1 MRQVGFRLAAVKVK
15 STLIDIL
22 QKLLKLF
29 GVNRAIG
36 FGVLTR
42 VWGALA
48 GPVTILL
55 IATRFTK
62 VEQGYYYTFSSL
74 LALQVFFELGL
85 LTVLAQFAA
94 HEFAFLSWSEKG
106 EITGSEAHRD
116 RFVDLLGKG
125 FKWYTVSALLLI
137 LILIPAGFLF
147 FTQSPGNV
155 VDFSWRLP
163 WALAVIGVGC
173 NLLLIPFYA
182 VITGS
187 GEVASINRRE
197 MMGGMAGSIIGWLV
211 IACGGGLYAIPAV
224 TSGTIL
230 VGVIYLSRSKP
241 RLVKT
246 AFTHA
251 FGSVRT
257 SHTLSWWGEV
267 WPMQWKIA
275 ISWVSGY
282 FIFQLFTPV
291 LFKFHGPV
299 VAGQMGMTLS
309 IWNAILATC
318 ATWMTVKGPFFGKL
332 IATKSWR
339 ELDGEFY
346 RVLKQSVI
354 VTLGITS
361 LALAVIYTVQ
371 QSYNRLGERLIPTQ
385 FVLFMF
391 AALLAQVIING
402 FAVYLRAHKQEPFLY
417 LSICGAVLQAVC
429 VVVIGKMYSYQ
440 GITVVFALMNTLF
453 IFPAYMIWMQ
463 SRREWHEV

>member
-1 MRQVGFRLAAVKVK
+1 MSAFV
-15 STLIDIL
+15 INIL
-22 QKLLKLF
+22 RSF

-42 VWGALA
+42 MWSALA
-48 GPVTILL
+48 GPLTILL
-55 IATRFTK
+55 IATRFSK

-94 HEFAFLSWSEKG
+94 HEFAFLSWGEKG

-125 FKWYTVSALLLI
+125 FKWYTVSAVLLMLV
-137 LILIPAGFLF
+137 LIPAGFF
-147 FTQSPGNV
+147 FFKQSPANV
-155 VDFSWRLP
+155 VDFPWRLP
-163 WALAVIGVGC
+163 WALAVFGVGC

-187 GEVASINRRE
+187 GDVASINRRE
-197 MMGGMAGSIIGWLV
+197 MMGGMAGSLLGWLV

-224 TSGTIL
+224 TTGTIL
-230 VGVIYLSRSKP
+230 VGVVYLFKSKP

-246 AFTHA
+246 AVSCA
-251 FGSVRT
+251 FGPQRS
-257 SHTLSWWGEV
+257 SHTIPWWGEV

-275 ISWVSGY
+275 LSWVSGY

-318 ATWMTVKGPFFGKL
+318 ATWLSVKAPVFGKL
-332 IATKSWR
+332 ISLKKWN
-339 ELDGEFY
+339 ELDVEFY

-354 VTLGITS
+354 VTMGICL
-361 LALAVIYTVQ
+361 LALAVIYVVQ
-371 QSYNRLGERLIPTQ
+371 QYYTHLGERLIPAQ
-385 FVLFMF
+385 YVLFMF

-402 FAVYLRAHKQEPFLY
+402 FAVYLRAHKREPFLY
-417 LSICGAVLQAVC
+417 LSVCGAVLQAIC
-429 VVVIGKMYSYQ
+429 VTVVGRMFSYQ
-440 GITVVFALMNTLF
+440 GITVGFAVINTLI
-453 IFPAYMIWMQ
+453 IFPAYMIWI
-463 SRREWHEV
+463 RCRKEWHEGDECTKP

>member
-1 MRQVGFRLAAVKVK
+1 MSDFVITILK
-15 STLIDIL
+15 S
-22 QKLLKLF
+22 F

-42 VWGALA
+42 MWSALA

-55 IATRFTK
+55 IATRFSK

-94 HEFAFLSWSEKG
+94 HEFAFLSWGKKG

-125 FKWYTVSALLLI
+125 FKWYTVSAVLLI
-137 LILIPAGFLF
+137 IVLIPSGLYF
-147 FTQSPGNV
+147 FSQSPANV
-155 VDFSWRLP
+155 VDFTWRLP
-163 WALAVIGVGC
+163 WALAVIGVGG

-187 GEVASINRRE
+187 GDVASINRRE
-197 MMGGMAGSIIGWLV
+197 MIGGMSGSIIGWLV

-224 TSGTIL
+224 TTGTII
-230 VGVIYLSRSKP
+230 VGVVYLSKSKP
-241 RLVKT
+241 ALVKT
-246 AFTHA
+246 ALSSA
-251 FGSVRT
+251 FGLQRSSYT
-257 SHTLSWWGEV
+257 ISWWGEV

-318 ATWMTVKGPFFGKL
+318 STWMTVRAPAFGQL
-332 IATKSWR
+332 ISFEKWN

-346 RVLKQSVI
+346 RTLKQSVI
-354 VTLGITS
+354 VTIGICS
-361 LALAVIYTVQ
+361 VVLAVIYALQ
-371 QSYNRLGERLIPTQ
+371 QYYTRFGQRLIPAQ
-385 FVLFMF
+385 YFLFMF
-391 AALLAQVIING
+391 AALLAQVIISG
-402 FAVYLRAHKQEPFLY
+402 FAVYLRAHKREPFLY
-417 LSICGAVLQAVC
+417 LSVCGAIIQAIC
-429 VVVIGKMYSYQ
+429 VVTIGRIYSYQ
-440 GITVVFALMNTLF
+440 GITVCFAVINTLF
-453 IFPAYMIWMQ
+453 IVPSYIIWIRC
-463 SRREWHEV
+463 RREWHEV